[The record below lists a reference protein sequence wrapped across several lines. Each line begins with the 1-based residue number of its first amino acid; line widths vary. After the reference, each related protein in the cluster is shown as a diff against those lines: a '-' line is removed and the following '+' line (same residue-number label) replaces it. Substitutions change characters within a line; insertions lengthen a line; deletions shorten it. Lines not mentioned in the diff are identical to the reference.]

1 MNHGLRA
8 MELPLHLES
17 QFPMSVLTALVFF
30 HQTEKHKGSLK
41 PHLFDSFRFD
51 YNKSFNHKEARRSS
65 TTMPFSNGVTKQR
78 GKLSEYSWKDALGG
92 GDDERL
98 AEEERGTE
106 MVKSDYE
113 ETEQERC
120 RRR

>member
-1 MNHGLRA
+1 
-8 MELPLHLES
+8 
-17 QFPMSVLTALVFF
+17 
-30 HQTEKHKGSLK
+30 
-41 PHLFDSFRFD
+41 
-51 YNKSFNHKEARRSS
+51 
-65 TTMPFSNGVTKQR
+65 MPFSNGVTKQR